1 MFGIRDMNYNYRHLY
16 YFWVVAKEGSMSKAA
31 ERLDMAIQTISA
43 QVHELEKSLGYLLF
57 KPAGRGIALTESGY
71 AALKVADEIFSL
83 GEKLPELVRDAAKA
97 PKSKITVGVSDG
109 LPKLVTKQLLE
120 PILKHKDVQLIAHEG
135 EFDDLLAQLALHKLD
150 IVLADRPAPINKNL
164 SVYSEELTKSPMA
177 WYSPKKLI
185 KDNKQGFPECLN
197 HLPILLPTTHST
209 VRALIDQWFN
219 KNHVIPNIV
228 GEFEDSALLKTF
240 AASGLGVFPAGKL
253 IQKDLKE
260 TYQIELLGSC
270 DDIYEYFY
278 AIRSEKK
285 IHHPLV
291 EAIIRR

>member
-1 MFGIRDMNYNYRHLY
+1 
-16 YFWVVAKEGSMSKAA
+16 
-31 ERLDMAIQTISA
+31 
-43 QVHELEKSLGYLLF
+43 
-57 KPAGRGIALTESGY
+57 
-71 AALKVADEIFSL
+71 
-83 GEKLPELVRDAAKA
+83 
-97 PKSKITVGVSDG
+97 
-109 LPKLVTKQLLE
+109 
-120 PILKHKDVQLIAHEG
+120 
-135 EFDDLLAQLALHKLD
+135 
-150 IVLADRPAPINKNL
+150 
-164 SVYSEELTKSPMA
+164 MA

-185 KDNKQGFPECLN
+185 KDNRKGFPECLN
-197 HLPILLPTTHST
+197 HLPILLPTAHST

-219 KNHVIPNIV
+219 KNNVIPNIV

-260 TYQIELLGSC
+260 TYEIELLGSC